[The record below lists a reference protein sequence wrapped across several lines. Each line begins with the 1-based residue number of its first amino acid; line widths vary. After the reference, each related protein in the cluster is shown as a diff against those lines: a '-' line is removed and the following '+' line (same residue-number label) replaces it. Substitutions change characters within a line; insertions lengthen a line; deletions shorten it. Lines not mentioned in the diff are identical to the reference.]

1 MGPALPEAAGIPD
14 GQGPGRHSCG
24 ARSLCWAGA
33 AGGPQCSEAALGGG
47 GRAPGPSW
55 LHVAGAHPQ
64 GWVREPSSC
73 QRSEVFG
80 TDLLGLGPGILCA
93 SWRLQASPTLIL

>member
-47 GRAPGPSW
+47 GGLRARLGCTWQELIPR
-55 LHVAGAHPQ
+55 AGSVSPAP
-64 GWVREPSSC
+64 VREA
-73 QRSEVFG
+73 RS
-80 TDLLGLGPGILCA
+80 LG
-93 SWRLQASPTLIL
+93 QTY